1 MIRRTLL
8 TAGILLL
15 LGSVYPDAQ
24 LARPGQSG
32 VVMGHLHFNTPD
44 AAAAREFWLA
54 LGGEAVANPPLQ
66 FVQFPGVLVMLRDRE
81 PEGGTVGSV
90 INHIG
95 FNVKDLQTSITQW
108 EAAGIDVEP
117 GGFDGQAWVTA
128 PGEVRVEILED
139 AEIDVP
145 IRMHHV
151 HWNVTAIPEMQAWY
165 ERAFGAVPGMRG
177 RFVAGDLPGVNLTFG
192 EADDALA
199 PTQGRALDHVGFES
213 TDLQA
218 LIAHLES
225 EGIALDSGYRQIGET
240 EVAIAFLT
248 DPWGTYIELTEN
260 LAP

>member
-1 MIRRTLL
+1 MIRSLLL
-8 TAGILLL
+8 TVALMML
-15 LGSVYPDAQ
+15 LGRADLSSQ
-24 LARPGQSG
+24 LAMPGESG
-32 VVMGHLHFNTPD
+32 VVMGHFHFNTPD
-44 AAAAREFWLA
+44 AEAAREFWMT
-54 LGGEAVANPPLQ
+54 LGGEAVSNPPLQ
-66 FVQFPGVLVMLRDRE
+66 FVQFPGVVIMLRDRG
-81 PEGGTVGSV
+81 PDGGTVGSV
-90 INHIG
+90 INHVG
-95 FNVKDLQTSITQW
+95 FNVRDLQASVMRW

-128 PGEVRVEILED
+128 PGGVRVEILED
-139 AEIDVP
+139 EEIDVP

-151 HWNVTAIPEMQAWY
+151 HWNVTAVPEMQAWY

-177 RFVAGDLPGVNLTFG
+177 RFVAADLPGVNLTFG

-199 PTQGRALDHVGFES
+199 PTEGRALDHIGFES

-225 EGIALDSGYRQIGET
+225 QGIALDSGYRQIGET
-240 EVAIAFLT
+240 SIAIAFLT

>member
-1 MIRRTLL
+1 MIRRTLFS
-8 TAGILLL
+8 AALLVL
-15 LGSVYPDAQ
+15 VGGVHPGAQ
-24 LARPGQSG
+24 LARPGESG
-32 VVMGHLHFNTPD
+32 VVMGHLHFNAPD
-44 AAAAREFWLA
+44 AEAAREFWMA
-54 LGGEAVANPPLQ
+54 LGGEAVTNPPLQ
-66 FVQFPGVLVMLRDRE
+66 FVQFSGVLIMLRDRE

-95 FNVKDLQTSITQW
+95 FNVRNLQASITRW

-128 PGEVRVEILED
+128 PGDVRVEILEN

-151 HWNVTAIPEMQAWY
+151 HWNVAAVPEMQAWY

-177 RFVAGDLPGVNLTFG
+177 RFVAADLPGVNLTFG
-192 EADDALA
+192 EADDALT

-225 EGIALDSGYRQIGET
+225 QGIALDSGYRQIGET
-240 EVAIAFLT
+240 PIAIAFLT
-248 DPWGTYIELTEN
+248 DPCGTYIELTEN

>member
-1 MIRRTLL
+1 MIRPTVL
-8 TAGILLL
+8 TVAFVVLFG
-15 LGSVYPDAQ
+15 GVPSSAQ
-24 LARPGQSG
+24 LARPGESG

-44 AAAAREFWLA
+44 ADAAREFWIA
-54 LGGEAVANPPLQ
+54 LGGEAVTNPPLQ

-81 PEGGTVGSV
+81 PDGGTVGSV
-90 INHIG
+90 INHVG
-95 FNVKDLQTSITQW
+95 FNVRNLQESVTRW
-108 EAAGIDVEP
+108 AAAGIDVEP

-128 PGEVRVEILED
+128 PGDVRVEILED
-139 AEIDVP
+139 MEIDVP

-151 HWNVTAIPEMQAWY
+151 HWNVTAVPEMQAWY

-177 RFVAGDLPGVNLTFG
+177 RFMAADLPGVNLTFG
-192 EADDALA
+192 EADDTLA

-225 EGIALDSGYRQIGET
+225 QGIELDSGYRQVGET
-240 EVAIAFLT
+240 SVAIAFLT

>member
-1 MIRRTLL
+1 MIRSLFVTAVLMTLVGS
-8 TAGILLL
+8 AD
-15 LGSVYPDAQ
+15 LGAQ
-24 LARPGQSG
+24 LATPAESG
-32 VVMGHLHFNTPD
+32 VVMGHLHFNAPD
-44 AAAAREFWLA
+44 ADAAREFWIA

-66 FVQFPGVLVMLRDRE
+66 FVQFPGVLLMLRDRE

-95 FNVKDLQTSITQW
+95 FNVRDLQASVMRW

-139 AEIDVP
+139 EEIDVP

-151 HWNVTAIPEMQAWY
+151 HWNVTAVPEMQAWY
-165 ERAFGAVPGMRG
+165 DRAFGAVPGMRG
-177 RFVAGDLPGVNLTFG
+177 RFVAADLPGVNLTFG

-225 EGIALDSGYRQIGET
+225 QGIALDSGYRQIGET
-240 EVAIAFLT
+240 PIAIAFLT

>member
-1 MIRRTLL
+1 MIRPTVL
-8 TAGILLL
+8 TVAFVVLFG
-15 LGSVYPDAQ
+15 GVPSSAQ
-24 LARPGQSG
+24 LARPGESG

-44 AAAAREFWLA
+44 ADAAREFWIA
-54 LGGEAVANPPLQ
+54 LGGEAVTNPPLQ

-81 PEGGTVGSV
+81 PDGGTVGSV
-90 INHIG
+90 INHVG
-95 FNVKDLQTSITQW
+95 FNVRNIQESVTRW
-108 EAAGIDVEP
+108 AAAGIDVEP

-128 PGEVRVEILED
+128 PGDVRVEILED
-139 AEIDVP
+139 MEIDVP

-151 HWNVTAIPEMQAWY
+151 HWNVTAVPEMQAWY

-177 RFVAGDLPGVNLTFG
+177 RFMAADLPGVNLTFG
-192 EADDALA
+192 EADDTLA

-225 EGIALDSGYRQIGET
+225 QGIELDSGYRQVGET
-240 EVAIAFLT
+240 SVAIAFLT